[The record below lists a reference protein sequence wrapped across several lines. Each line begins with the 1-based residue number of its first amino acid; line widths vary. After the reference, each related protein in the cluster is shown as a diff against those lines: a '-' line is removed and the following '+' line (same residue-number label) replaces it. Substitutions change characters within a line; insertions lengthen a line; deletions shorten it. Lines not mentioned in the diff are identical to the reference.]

1 MMIWRRITGCSSF
14 ESHGFGADRGHYH
27 PGQGLAVALV
37 SPLRI
42 AAHDAR
48 QHLIEAKCVLHG
60 FLLGKRPGVEDLP
73 DRESRRVGEHASR
86 TKSLIDS

>member
-1 MMIWRRITGCSSF
+1 VAHS
-14 ESHGFGADRGHYH
+14 FGADGVHYH

-42 AAHDAR
+42 AAHDAK

-60 FLLGKRPGVEDLP
+60 FVLGKRPGVENLFDH
-73 DRESRRVGEHASR
+73 ESRRVGEHASR
-86 TKSLIDS
+86 LMSLIDS